1 MIAKIKNPL
10 IRIPAALVAF
20 VVFLPVAWFL
30 GAAAYTRELLDD
42 VGAALR
48 GE

>member
-10 IRIPAALVAF
+10 IRIPLTLAAF
-20 VVFLPVAWFL
+20 VVFLPIAWVL
-30 GAAAYTRELLDD
+30 GAYAYTRDLLDD